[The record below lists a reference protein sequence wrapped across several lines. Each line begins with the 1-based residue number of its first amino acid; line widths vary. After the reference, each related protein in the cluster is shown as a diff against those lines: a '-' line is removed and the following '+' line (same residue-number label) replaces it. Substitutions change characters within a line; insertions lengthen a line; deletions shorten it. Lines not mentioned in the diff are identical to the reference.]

1 MDEEM
6 ICFGCIN
13 DAYLVKYIKRTGVSA
28 ECSICSKK
36 RKAIPIDDLVSMVEN
51 VLESY
56 FSPGAEYLIRNDNG
70 KISHSE
76 QRGDPLAYHVAELLE
91 LDEDDP
97 VVEHVL
103 GELTSCSHYEA
114 MQGGEAKYSDE
125 TNYVLCRIQPREA
138 EHRWEEFKFNIKHG
152 NRFFNKDAKAFLD
165 WLFMGIDS
173 FKVRNGSKSV
183 VRELVDEP
191 IFRARRCDSAAEYE
205 AFSNNPAKQLGVPP
219 KERAG
224 SGRMNP
230 SGVPAFYGA
239 FERKTCVAELR
250 PPVGGRVV
258 SGEFKL
264 TRPVRVLDFITL
276 DEAYESH
283 PVSIFDT
290 TYADQMGRRSFL
302 QTLHSKIR
310 IPVLPDQ
317 EHEYLVTQVMAEY
330 LATQYSPPID
340 GVLFES
346 VQVENGINVTL
357 FNHAV
362 IAIDT
367 PFSYIENF
375 DQLVELPPPQN
386 VAIEYVADSL
396 MLHSIERVEYKTHD
410 LSYDDNEPESVYYD
424 DHFDDSAEWG

>member
-1 MDEEM
+1 MDDKM

-13 DAYLVKYIKRTGVSA
+13 DAYLVKHIKRTGVSA

-36 RKAIPIDDLVSMVEN
+36 RKAIPIDGLVSMVEN

-56 FSPGAEYLIRNDNG
+56 FSPGAEYLIRDDNG

-76 QRGDPLAYHVAELLE
+76 QRGDPLTLHVAELLE

-97 VVEHVL
+97 VVEYVL
-103 GELTSCSHYEA
+103 AKLTYCSHYEA

-125 TNYVLCRIQPREA
+125 INYVLRRIQPREA
-138 EHRWEEFKFNIKHG
+138 EHRWEEFKLNIKHG

-165 WLFMGIDS
+165 WLFMGVDS
-173 FKVRNGSKSV
+173 FKVWDGSKTV

-191 IFRARRCDSAAEYE
+191 IFRARRCDSTAEYE
-205 AFSNNPAKQLGVPP
+205 AISKDTAKQLGVPP

-239 FERKTCVAELR
+239 FERKTCIAELR

-264 TRPVRVLDFITL
+264 RRPVRALDFITL
-276 DEAYESH
+276 DKAHEAH
-283 PVSIFDT
+283 PISIFDP
-290 TYADQMGRRSFL
+290 TYTEKMGRRRFL
-302 QTLHSKIR
+302 QTLHSKIS

-317 EHEYLVTQVMAEY
+317 EHEYLVTQVIAEY

-346 VQVENGINVTL
+346 VQVESGTNLTL

-362 IAIDT
+362 IALDT
-367 PFSYIENF
+367 PFIYIENL
-375 DQLVELPPPQN
+375 DKMVELSPPQN

-396 MLHSIERVEYKTHD
+396 MLHSIKRVKYKTHD
-410 LSYDDNEPESVYYD
+410 LSYNDNQPESADYD
-424 DHFDDSAEWG
+424 EHWDDYPEWE